1 MCPTMET
8 TIELSELSA
17 LRHEVAELR
26 NEIRQ
31 YAVPIGRQVDR
42 LFSESRRQCAEAAV
56 RGHIENASEL
66 IGREASGCP
75 HGGRCRTAFTALFE
89 RALEHLKTG
98 ELPAG
103 SISTI
108 REQLAE
114 LQQCAPTDHCA
125 PCFQEAGRQLDRQ
138 FRMLEAIRVYQ
149 GDKGKDRVIG
159 DLSPEDVAS
168 RICYPLSSPHR
179 VRILKALYL
188 EEKSF
193 SDLAVITNLRG
204 GNLLFHLEKLQAAGL
219 IRQHKDRGEYS
230 ISLAGYELLMALAE
244 FCCRGRTGLLPEDP

>member
-1 MCPTMET
+1 MEIT
-8 TIELSELSA
+8 TELSELSA

-31 YAVPIGRQVDR
+31 YAAPIGRQVDR
-42 LFSESRRQCAEAAV
+42 LFFESRRQCAEAAV
-56 RGHIENASEL
+56 RGHIENANEL
-66 IGREASGCP
+66 IGREVSGCP
-75 HGGRCRTAFTALFE
+75 HGGQCRAAFTALFE
-89 RALEHLKTG
+89 SALEHLKTG

-114 LQQCAPTDHCA
+114 LQRRAPADHCA

-138 FRMLEAIRVYQ
+138 FRMLEALRVYQ
-149 GDKGKDRVIG
+149 GDEGGDGVID

-168 RICYPLSSPHR
+168 KICYPLSSPHR

-188 EEKSF
+188 EELSF
-193 SDLAVITNLRG
+193 SDLAAITDLRG
-204 GNLLFHLEKLQAAGL
+204 GNLLFHLEKLLAADL
-219 IRQHKDRGEYS
+219 ICQHKDRGDYS
-230 ISLAGYELLMALAE
+230 ISLGGYELLMTLAK
-244 FCCRGRTGLLPEDP
+244 FCRKGRTGLLPEDP

>member
-1 MCPTMET
+1 MET
-8 TIELSELSA
+8 TTELSELSA

-31 YAVPIGRQVDR
+31 YAVPIDRQVDR

-66 IGREASGCP
+66 IGREVSGCP
-75 HGGRCRTAFTALFE
+75 HGGQCRAAFTALFE
-89 RALEHLKTG
+89 SALEHLKTG

-103 SISTI
+103 SISII

-114 LQQCAPTDHCA
+114 LQRRAPADHCA
-125 PCFQEAGRQLDRQ
+125 PCFQEARRQLDRQ
-138 FRMLEAIRVYQ
+138 FRMLEALRVYQ
-149 GDKGKDRVIG
+149 GDEGEDSVI
-159 DLSPEDVAS
+159 DALSPEDVAS

-188 EEKSF
+188 KELSF

-204 GNLLFHLEKLQAAGL
+204 GNLLFHLEKLLAADL
-219 IRQHKDRGEYS
+219 IRQHKDRGDYS
-230 ISLAGYELLMALAE
+230 ISLGGYELLMTLAK
-244 FCCRGRTGLLPEDP
+244 FCRRGRTGLLPEDP